1 MKNALPIIVIG
12 ALALALGACDS
23 ANESKREQALENKAD
38 QLEDQ
43 ADVTKERG
51 EAQADAIERHDP
63 GVDGPTT
70 DRAAEQARDSSES
83 QADRLED
90 QADQVRDQK

>member
-1 MKNALPIIVIG
+1 MKNALPVIVIVS
-12 ALALALGACDS
+12 LAFSLGACDS
-23 ANESKREQALENKAD
+23 TNENKRQQALENKAD
-38 QLEDQ
+38 RLEDQ
-43 ADVTKERG
+43 ADVTKEHG